1 MTYLRMQD
9 EPSTTTLV
17 RHCIQGDVD
26 AWSRLVERYARLV
39 HAVPVRHGLKPHEV
53 DDVGQEVFLALAQ
66 NLHEIEDPERLPGW
80 LATTAR
86 RVTWRVIQRRR
97 QEESLDSEGG
107 IGGESGEA
115 GGRTLVLVA
124 TTPTPDDLLLTWSRQ
139 EALAQGME
147 RLQSRCRQLL
157 LLLFLDHTEP
167 SYDEISEQLGLPK
180 GSIGPTRNRCLQQL
194 RAILEGLGVTTV
206 S

>member
-1 MTYLRMQD
+1 LARKYFLRWRKTYMNR
-9 EPSTTTLV
+9 
-17 RHCIQGDVD
+17 
-26 AWSRLVERYARLV
+26 
-39 HAVPVRHGLKPHEV
+39 
-53 DDVGQEVFLALAQ
+53 
-66 NLHEIEDPERLPGW
+66 DPERLPGW

-86 RVTWRVIQRRR
+86 APWRHSAPPPGRI
-97 QEESLDSEGG
+97 LDSEGG
-107 IGGESGEA
+107 IGGRATKQGATRFCCCDNADA
-115 GGRTLVLVA
+115 G
-124 TTPTPDDLLLTWSRQ
+124 DLLLTWSRQ

-167 SYDEISEQLGLPK
+167 SYEEISEQLGLPK

-194 RAILEGLGVTTV
+194 RTILEGIGVTTV